1 MQINYNLSEKE
12 LKSIISSYFLTV
24 KNVKVNSISMNCDV
38 DDRTQSRN
46 HYIMVYAN
54 EIERNSQR

>member
-1 MQINYNLSEKE
+1 MKINYNLSENE

-24 KNVKVNSISMNCDV
+24 KNVKVDSISINCDI

-46 HYIMVYAN
+46 HRIMVYAN
-54 EIERNSQR
+54 EIEESSQR